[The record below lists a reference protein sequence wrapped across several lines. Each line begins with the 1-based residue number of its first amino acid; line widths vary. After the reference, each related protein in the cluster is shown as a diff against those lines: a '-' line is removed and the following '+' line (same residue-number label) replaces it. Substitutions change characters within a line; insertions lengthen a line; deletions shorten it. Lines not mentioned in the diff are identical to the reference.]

1 MGISRRGAYIA
12 LSTFSFLSI
21 PLSAKADINVMA
33 SIKPVH
39 SIVSMV
45 MGKTGKP
52 GLIVDGAASP
62 HTYSLK
68 PSQAQEIAK
77 ADVIFW
83 IGHTLEPFLEKPL
96 DTIGANALQIE
107 LMDTAGI
114 EKFEFR
120 EGGAF
125 EGHGDHDGHDDH
137 DDHDDHDEDHDDHDE
152 DHDDHDED
160 HDDHDDHDEDHDD
173 HDDHDEDHDDHAK
186 HDEDEDDHDDH
197 DDHDEDHD
205 DHDDHDDHSGHG
217 HAEGESDPH
226 IWLDPQNAKT
236 VLAHVAHVLG
246 DVDPANKETYEAN
259 ADAAIQ
265 RVDKLISSIEM
276 DLGSHKDGGFILF
289 HDGYQYFERR
299 FGLQA
304 AGAISINPDVAPG
317 AKRMSEIRKVLSNPD
332 VKCVFTEP
340 QFEPKIVTAILDGTD
355 KKSVEIDPLGANIK
369 AGPDLYFTLL
379 QKMSASFKTCLN

>member
-120 EGGAF
+120 
-125 EGHGDHDGHDDH
+125 
-137 DDHDDHDEDHDDHDE
+137 
-152 DHDDHDED
+152 
-160 HDDHDDHDEDHDD
+160 
-173 HDDHDEDHDDHAK
+173 
-186 HDEDEDDHDDH
+186 
-197 DDHDEDHD
+197 
-205 DHDDHDDHSGHG
+205 
-217 HAEGESDPH
+217 
-226 IWLDPQNAKT
+226 
-236 VLAHVAHVLG
+236 
-246 DVDPANKETYEAN
+246 
-259 ADAAIQ
+259 
-265 RVDKLISSIEM
+265 
-276 DLGSHKDGGFILF
+276 
-289 HDGYQYFERR
+289 
-299 FGLQA
+299 
-304 AGAISINPDVAPG
+304 
-317 AKRMSEIRKVLSNPD
+317 
-332 VKCVFTEP
+332 
-340 QFEPKIVTAILDGTD
+340 
-355 KKSVEIDPLGANIK
+355 
-369 AGPDLYFTLL
+369 
-379 QKMSASFKTCLN
+379 